1 MHRFDDVTSGA
12 GLGGKGLVGGPATAF
27 DYDGDGLLDGIEDKI
42 GTDPLD
48 EDSDDDGVLDGA
60 DAFPLDAS
68 VWEEGAGGISGY
80 ELPGSVSVL
89 ESEE

>member
-1 MHRFDDVTSGA
+1 MVADS
-12 GLGGKGLVGGPATAF
+12 
-27 DYDGDGLLDGIEDKI
+27 DGDGLNDGAEATA

-48 EDSDDDGVLDGA
+48 TDSDADGVLDGA

-80 ELPGSVSVL
+80 ELPGSVSVI